1 MMRRLPFPPAASL
14 SATDVA
20 VTLSEKIII
29 LKYRFMRKITY
40 FLSLC
45 LLLLMGSTTA
55 LADDYTVKKLKSIEG
70 SELTSVDQIQDGKTY
85 VLMFTYRGVYLQ
97 YNVLNGNWNGAN
109 TLSPDNK
116 NSSLAVVTF
125 HQKKVDGD
133 ENTYYTLEAADG
145 YYFKNYSQG
154 GQLGIEAS
162 ESPALFQV
170 VSGGTETQGGAG
182 NGKTFFF
189 IKPKD
194 GTDMTYM
201 TLNTSNVAIGF
212 GKYGYAQVALI
223 PVTTEGTVTNY
234 EVTFALKEGE
244 NTLSTSTSRAWEGE
258 TADVSAINNYSTALF
273 DLTPN
278 YVNTTVTSTNKNFTC
293 TLTPKADAPV
303 VLSSADS
310 RKWYSLQTRKTQY
323 NEGQLVADGNNV
335 KCHGAG
341 FNVTDIASYEQ
352 FENGLWSFEQS
363 GGGVKIYNK
372 GKKQYLKSTGNAET
386 NRVTFDASGTV
397 FYMGS
402 VSNGTF
408 NLNTGNADSYVGS
421 HNDAVVYLGGWKG
434 QYISVW
440 TDAKDHNSY
449 KDPGS
454 TFTPTSVDNA
464 DILAIG
470 KAAFGKT
477 TPERSYTENGVLK
490 KGCYDAAAKA
500 SVSEA
505 TTFAEMETRVK
516 AAAANV
522 SPEEGAYYLIRN
534 VNKGGYGTETENYKK
549 YLTTAEITCDT
560 NGDVQASV
568 NGDLGIKRLRGTSAF
583 VPRLWQFKKT
593 ADGKYNLLNAN
604 TNSYVNVASMLT
616 KDNQDQKDAY
626 TIYTTED
633 AFGDGYN
640 ATNDSTTMF
649 VMSSSKST
657 GYKLLNAANGYNYD
671 TFEGVGTWYGNADA
685 GNYWQFIK
693 VTEVPLTIAA
703 NDYTTLCL
711 PFNVKLPENS
721 AVKAYYASAAAGEV
735 LKLEEITNGI
745 IPANEGVILHNTS
758 EAEAANISLAITTDE
773 ATLTTNKLKGVTAKR
788 EGYTKLNNYVLAAKN
803 GATAFYKANFT
814 AITANKAYLPVANVQ
829 GVQGVMMAFSF
840 GDEVTGIDNVNAAA
854 PAAKKYY
861 DLQGRRVL
869 YPAKG
874 IFVTE
879 DGQKVLFK

>member
-1 MMRRLPFPPAASL
+1 
-14 SATDVA
+14 
-20 VTLSEKIII
+20 
-29 LKYRFMRKITY
+29 MRKITY

-55 LADDYTVKKLKSIEG
+55 LADDYTVKKLKSIDE
-70 SELTSVDQIQDGKTY
+70 SELKSVDQIQDGQKY

-97 YNVLNGNWNGAN
+97 YNVLNGNWSGVN
-109 TLSPDNK
+109 TLSPDDK

-133 ENTYYTLEAADG
+133 ENTYYTLEAANG
-145 YYFKNYSQG
+145 YYFKSYNQSDK
-154 GQLGIEAS
+154 LGIEAS
-162 ESPALFQV
+162 ESPTLFQV
-170 VSGGTETQGGAG
+170 VSGGTATQAGAG
-182 NGKTFFF
+182 NGKTYFF

-201 TLNTSNVAIGF
+201 TLNTTNVAIGF

-223 PVTTEGTVTNY
+223 PVTTEDTVTNY
-234 EVTFALKEGE
+234 EVTFALKEGD

-273 DLTPN
+273 DLTHS
-278 YVNTTVTSTNKNFTC
+278 YENTTVSSTNKNFTC
-293 TLTPKADAPV
+293 TLTPKSNTPIE
-303 VLSSADS
+303 LSSAS
-310 RKWYSLQTRKTQY
+310 NRKWYSLQTRKTQY

-341 FNVTDIASYEQ
+341 FNTTNIASYEQ

-363 GGGVKIYNK
+363 GGGVKIFNK
-372 GKKQYLKSTGNAET
+372 GKRQYLNSPGPNTGDKA
-386 NRVTFDASGTV
+386 TFDATGTV
-397 FYMGS
+397 YYMGS
-402 VSNGTF
+402 ESDGTF
-408 NLNTGNADSYVGS
+408 NLNTGTVNSYVGS
-421 HNDAVVYLGGWKG
+421 HNGSVFYLGGWKG
-434 QYISVW
+434 QYLSAW
-440 TDAKDHNSY
+440 TDASSHN
-449 KDPGS
+449 DPGS
-454 TFTPTSVDNA
+454 TFTPTSVDDA
-464 DILAIG
+464 VILAIG
-470 KAAFGKT
+470 GAAFGKT

-500 SVSEA
+500 SVSAA
-505 TTFAEMETRVK
+505 TTFAEMETRVN

-560 NGDVQASV
+560 NGDVQALV
-568 NGDLGIKRLRGTSAF
+568 NGDLGIKRLGGTSAF
-583 VPRLWQFKKT
+583 VPRLWKFEKT
-593 ADGKYNLLNAN
+593 EDGKYNLLNVN

-616 KDNQDQKDAY
+616 KDNQGQKDAY
-626 TIYTTED
+626 KIYTTENT
-633 AFGDGYN
+633 FGDGYD
-640 ATNDSTTMF
+640 ATNDKTTMF
-649 VMSSSKST
+649 VISSSHST
-657 GYKLLNAANGYNYD
+657 GYKFLNAANGYRQD
-671 TFEGVGTWYGNADA
+671 TYEGVATWYDNTDA

-711 PFNVKLPENS
+711 PFNVKLPEYS

-758 EAEAANISLAITTDE
+758 EAEAAKISLAITTAE
-773 ATLTTNKLKGVTAKR
+773 ATLTNNKLKGVTAKR

-829 GVQGVMMAFSF
+829 NAQGVMMAFSF

>member
-1 MMRRLPFPPAASL
+1 
-14 SATDVA
+14 
-20 VTLSEKIII
+20 
-29 LKYRFMRKITY
+29 
-40 FLSLC
+40 
-45 LLLLMGSTTA
+45 MGSTTA
-55 LADDYTVKKLKSIEG
+55 LADDYTVKKLKAIDE
-70 SELTSVDQIQDGKTY
+70 SELKSVDQIQDGKTY
-85 VLMFTYRGVYLQ
+85 VLMFTHRGVYLQ

-125 HQKKVDGD
+125 RQKKVDGD
-133 ENTYYTLEAADG
+133 ENTYYTLEAANG
-145 YYFKNYSQG
+145 YYFKNYSQS

-162 ESPALFQV
+162 ESPVLFQV

-182 NGKTFFF
+182 NGKTFFY

-194 GTDMTYM
+194 GNEMTYM
-201 TLNTSNVAIGF
+201 TLNTSDVAIGF
-212 GKYGYAQVALI
+212 GNYGFAHVALI

-234 EVTFALKEGE
+234 EVTFSLKEGD

-273 DLTPN
+273 DLTHSE
-278 YVNTTVTSTNKNFTC
+278 NTTVSSTNKNFTC
-293 TLTPKADAPV
+293 TLTPKSNTPIE
-303 VLSSADS
+303 LSSAS
-310 RKWYSLQTRKTQY
+310 NRKWYSLQTRKSVY
-323 NEGQLVADGNNV
+323 DAGQLVADGDKV

-341 FNVTDIASYEQ
+341 FNTTDIASYEQ

-372 GKKQYLKSTGNAET
+372 GKQQYLKTTGNET
-386 NRVTFDASGTV
+386 KNQVTFDATGTV

-402 VSNGTF
+402 VSTGNF
-408 NLNTGNADSYVGS
+408 NLNTGNANSYVGS
-421 HNDAVVYLGGWKG
+421 HNGGSQDTGWKG
-434 QYISVW
+434 KYLSVW
-440 TDAKDHNSY
+440 THADSY

-454 TFTPTSVDNA
+454 TFTPTSVE
-464 DILAIG
+464 DILTIG
-470 KAAFGKT
+470 SAAFGKT
-477 TPERSYTENGVLK
+477 TPERSYTKNGVLK
-490 KGCYDAAAKA
+490 KGCYDDDAKT
-500 SVSEA
+500 SVSAA
-505 TTFAEMETRVK
+505 TTFAEMETRVN

-522 SPEEGAYYLIRN
+522 SPEEGVYYLIRN
-534 VNKGGYGTETENYKK
+534 VNKGDYGTETENYKK

-568 NGDLGIKRLRGTSAF
+568 NGNLGIKRLGGTSAF
-583 VPRLWQFKKT
+583 VPRLWKFEKT

-626 TIYTTED
+626 EIYTTDD
-633 AFGDGYN
+633 AFGSGYN
-640 ATNDSTTMF
+640 ATNDNTTMF

-657 GYKLLNAANGYNYD
+657 GYKLLNAEKGYNYD
-671 TFEGVGTWYGNADA
+671 TFEGVGTWYGNNDA
-685 GNYWQFIK
+685 GNYWQLIK
-693 VTEVPLTIAA
+693 VTKVPLNIAA

-721 AVKAYYASAAAGEV
+721 TVKAYYASQAAGSV
-735 LKLEEITNGI
+735 LKLEEITGI
-745 IPANEGVILHNTS
+745 IPANQGVILQNTNES
-758 EAEAANISLAITTDE
+758 EAANISLEITTE
-773 ATLTTNKLKGVTAKR
+773 EGTSIENKLEGVTAKR
-788 EGYTKLNNYVLAAKN
+788 AGYSAGTNYVLAEKN
-803 GATAFYKANFT
+803 GKVGFYKATFT
-814 AITANKAYLPVANVQ
+814 TIVANKAYLPQSNVQ
-829 GVQGVMMAFSF
+829 NAQGVMMAFSF
-840 GDEVTGIDNVNAAA
+840 GDEVTGIDNVNAATA
-854 PAAKKYY
+854 AAKKYY

>member
-1 MMRRLPFPPAASL
+1 
-14 SATDVA
+14 
-20 VTLSEKIII
+20 
-29 LKYRFMRKITY
+29 MRKITY

-45 LLLLMGSTTA
+45 LLLIMGSTTA

-85 VLMFTYRGVYLQ
+85 VLMFTHRGVYLQ
-97 YNVLNGNWNGAN
+97 YNVLNGIWNGIN
-109 TLSPDNK
+109 TLSPDDN

-125 HQKKVDGD
+125 HQQTVEGD
-133 ENTYYTLEAADG
+133 ENTYYTLEAANG
-145 YYFKNYSQG
+145 YYFKNYSQS

-162 ESPALFQV
+162 ESPVLFQV

-182 NGKTFFF
+182 NGKTFFY

-194 GTDMTYM
+194 GTEMTYM
-201 TLNTSNVAIGF
+201 TLNTTNVAIG
-212 GKYGYAQVALI
+212 YGNYGFAHVALI

-273 DLTPN
+273 DLTHS
-278 YVNTTVTSTNKNFTC
+278 YDNTTVSSTNKNFSC
-293 TLTPKADAPV
+293 TLTPKSNTPIE
-303 VLSSADS
+303 LSSANN

-341 FNVTDIASYEQ
+341 FNATDIASYEQ

-363 GGGVKIYNK
+363 GGGVKIFNK
-372 GKKQYLKSTGNAET
+372 GKRQYLNSPGPNTGDKA
-386 NRVTFDASGTV
+386 TFDATGTV
-397 FYMGS
+397 YYMGS
-402 VSNGTF
+402 ESDGTF
-408 NLNTGNADSYVGS
+408 NLNLGSANSYVGS
-421 HNDAVVYLGGWKG
+421 HSDGSAATGWKG
-434 QYISVW
+434 KYLSAW
-440 TDAKDHNSY
+440 KDASSHNA
-449 KDPGS
+449 PGS
-454 TFTPTSVDNA
+454 TFTPTSVE
-464 DILAIG
+464 DILTIG
-470 KAAFGKT
+470 SAAFGKT
-477 TPERSYTENGVLK
+477 TPERSYTEDGVLN

-500 SVSEA
+500 SVNAA
-505 TTFAEMETRVK
+505 TTFAEMETRVN

-549 YLTTAEITCDT
+549 YLTTAEITCDA

-568 NGDLGIKRLRGTSAF
+568 DGQSIGLGIKRLGGTSAF

-626 TIYTTED
+626 EIYTTDD
-633 AFGDGYN
+633 AFGSGYN
-640 ATNDSTTMF
+640 ATNDNTTMF

-657 GYKLLNAANGYNYD
+657 GYKLLNADKGYNYD
-671 TFEGVGTWYGNADA
+671 TYEGVATWYDNKDA

-721 AVKAYYASAAAGEV
+721 AVKAYYASHASGSV
-735 LKLEEITNGI
+735 LKLEEITNGV
-745 IPANEGVILHNTS
+745 IPANQGVILQNTNMS
-758 EAEAANISLAITTDE
+758 EVANINLTITPEETT
-773 ATLTTNKLKGVTAKR
+773 TLIGNQLVGVTAKR
-788 EGYTKLNNYVLAAKN
+788 EGYTAKQNYVLAN
-803 GATAFYKANFT
+803 GNKGIGFYKANFT
-814 AITANKAYLPVANVQ
+814 AVTANKAYLPVANVQ
-829 GVQGVMMAFSF
+829 NAQGVMMAFSF

>member
-1 MMRRLPFPPAASL
+1 
-14 SATDVA
+14 
-20 VTLSEKIII
+20 
-29 LKYRFMRKITY
+29 MRKITY

-449 KDPGS
+449 QDPGS

-773 ATLTTNKLKGVTAKR
+773 ATLTTNKLKGVTAKH

>member
-1 MMRRLPFPPAASL
+1 
-14 SATDVA
+14 
-20 VTLSEKIII
+20 
-29 LKYRFMRKITY
+29 MRKITY

-55 LADDYTVKKLKSIEG
+55 LADDYTVKKLKSIGE
-70 SELTSVDQIQDGKTY
+70 SELTSVDQIQDGQKC
-85 VLMFTYRGVYLQ
+85 VLMFTYRGVYLR
-97 YNVLNGNWNGAN
+97 YNVLNGNWSGVN
-109 TLSPDNK
+109 TLSPDDN

-133 ENTYYTLEAADG
+133 ENTYYTLEAANG
-145 YYFKNYSQG
+145 YYFKSYNQSDK
-154 GQLGIEAS
+154 LGIEAS
-162 ESPALFQV
+162 ESPTLFQV
-170 VSGGTETQGGAG
+170 VSGGTATQAGAG
-182 NGKTFFF
+182 NGKTYFF

-201 TLNTSNVAIGF
+201 TLNTTNVAIGF

-273 DLTPN
+273 DLTQN
-278 YVNTTVTSTNKNFTC
+278 YDNSTVSSTNKNFTC
-293 TLTPKADAPV
+293 TLTPKSNTPIE
-303 VLSSADS
+303 LSSAS
-310 RKWYSLQTRKTQY
+310 NRKWYSLQTRKTQY

-341 FNVTDIASYEQ
+341 FNTTNIASYEQ

-372 GKKQYLKSTGNAET
+372 GKQQYLKTTGNET
-386 NRVTFDASGTV
+386 NNQVTFDATGTV

-402 VSNGTF
+402 VSTGNF
-408 NLNTGNADSYVGS
+408 NLNTGNANSYVGS
-421 HNDAVVYLGGWKG
+421 HNGGSQDTGWKG
-434 QYISVW
+434 KYLSVW
-440 TDAKDHNSY
+440 THADSY

-454 TFTPTSVDNA
+454 TFTPTSVE
-464 DILAIG
+464 DILTIG
-470 KAAFGKT
+470 SAAFGKT

-490 KGCYDAAAKA
+490 KGCYDDDAKT
-500 SVSEA
+500 SVSAA
-505 TTFAEMETRVK
+505 TTFAEMETRVN

-568 NGDLGIKRLRGTSAF
+568 NGNLGIKRLGGTSAF
-583 VPRLWQFKKT
+583 VPRLWKFEKT
-593 ADGKYNLLNAN
+593 ADGKYNLLNVN
-604 TNSYVNVASMLT
+604 TNSYVNVAAMLT

-626 TIYTTED
+626 TIYTTEN

-649 VMSSSKST
+649 VMSSSNST
-657 GYKLLNAANGYNYD
+657 GYKFLNAENGYNQD
-671 TFEGVGTWYGNADA
+671 KFEGVATWYDNTDA

-721 AVKAYYASAAAGEV
+721 TVKAYYASAAAGEV
-735 LKLEEITNGI
+735 LKLTEITGI

-758 EAEAANISLAITTDE
+758 EAEAANINLTITTEE
-773 ATLTTNKLKGVTAKR
+773 ATLTENKLKGVTAKR

-814 AITANKAYLPVANVQ
+814 AIAANKAYLPVANVQ
-829 GVQGVMMAFSF
+829 NAQGVMMAFSF
-840 GDEVTGIDNVNAAA
+840 GNEVTGIDNVNAAA

>member
-1 MMRRLPFPPAASL
+1 
-14 SATDVA
+14 
-20 VTLSEKIII
+20 
-29 LKYRFMRKITY
+29 MRKITY

-55 LADDYTVKKLKSIEG
+55 LADDYTVKKLKSINE
-70 SELTSVDQIQDGKTY
+70 SELKSVDQIQDGQKY

-97 YNVLNGNWNGAN
+97 YNVLNGNWSGVN
-109 TLSPDNK
+109 TLSPDDK

-133 ENTYYTLEAADG
+133 ENTYYTLEAANG
-145 YYFKNYSQG
+145 YYFKSYNQSDK
-154 GQLGIEAS
+154 LGIEAS
-162 ESPALFQV
+162 ESPTLFQV
-170 VSGGTETQGGAG
+170 VSGGTATQAGAG
-182 NGKTFFF
+182 NGKTYFF

-201 TLNTSNVAIGF
+201 TLNTTNVAIGF

-234 EVTFALKEGE
+234 EVTFALKEGD

-273 DLTPN
+273 DLTHS
-278 YVNTTVTSTNKNFTC
+278 YENTTVSSTNKNFTC
-293 TLTPKADAPV
+293 TLTPKSNTPIE
-303 VLSSADS
+303 LSSAS
-310 RKWYSLQTRKTQY
+310 NRKWYSLQTRKTQY

-341 FNVTDIASYEQ
+341 FNTTNIASYEQ

-363 GGGVKIYNK
+363 GGGVKIFNK
-372 GKKQYLKSTGNAET
+372 GKRQYLNSPGPNTGDKA
-386 NRVTFDASGTV
+386 TFDATGTV
-397 FYMGS
+397 YYMGS
-402 VSNGTF
+402 ESDGTF
-408 NLNTGNADSYVGS
+408 NLNTGTVNSYVGS
-421 HNDAVVYLGGWKG
+421 HNGSVFYLGGWKG
-434 QYISVW
+434 QYLSAW
-440 TDAKDHNSY
+440 TDASSHN
-449 KDPGS
+449 DPGS
-454 TFTPTSVDNA
+454 TFTPTSVDDA
-464 DILAIG
+464 VILAIG
-470 KAAFGKT
+470 GAAFGKT
-477 TPERSYTENGVLK
+477 TPERSYTENGVLN
-490 KGCYDAAAKA
+490 KGCYDEAAKV
-500 SVSEA
+500 SVSAA
-505 TTFAEMETRVK
+505 TTFAEMETRVN

-534 VNKGGYGTETENYKK
+534 VNSGAYGSDTEGKKK

-568 NGDLGIKRLRGTSAF
+568 NGDLGIKRLGGTSAF
-583 VPRLWQFKKT
+583 VPRLWKFEKT
-593 ADGKYNLLNAN
+593 EDGKYNLLNVN

-616 KDNQDQKDAY
+616 KDSQGQKDAY
-626 TIYTTED
+626 EIYTTED
-633 AFGDGYN
+633 VFGGGYN
-640 ATNDSTTMF
+640 ATNDNTTMF
-649 VMSSSKST
+649 VMSSSRST

-671 TFEGVGTWYGNADA
+671 TFEGVGTWYGNTDA

-693 VTEVPLTIAA
+693 VTEVPLTIDA

-711 PFNVKLPENS
+711 PFNVKLPEGS
-721 AVKAYYASAAAGEV
+721 AVKAYYASAAAGAV
-735 LKLEEITNGI
+735 LKLTEITGI
-745 IPANEGVILHNTS
+745 IPANQGVILQNTGD
-758 EAEAANISLAITTDE
+758 AEAAINLTITTDE
-773 ATLTTNKLKGVTAKR
+773 ATTLTDNRLVGVTAKR
-788 EGYTKLNNYVLAAKN
+788 EGYTALNNYVLAEKN
-803 GATAFYKANFT
+803 GTTAFYKANFT
-814 AITANKAYLPVANVQ
+814 VIAANKAYLPVANVQ
-829 GVQGVMMAFSF
+829 NAQGVMMAFSF
-840 GDEVTGIDNVNAAA
+840 GDEVTGIDNVNAAT

>member
-1 MMRRLPFPPAASL
+1 
-14 SATDVA
+14 
-20 VTLSEKIII
+20 
-29 LKYRFMRKITY
+29 MRKITY

-55 LADDYTVKKLKSIEG
+55 LADDYTVKKLKSIGE
-70 SELTSVDQIQDGKTY
+70 SELTSVDQIQDGQKC
-85 VLMFTYRGVYLQ
+85 VLMFTYRGVYLR
-97 YNVLNGNWNGAN
+97 YNVLNGNWSGVN
-109 TLSPDNK
+109 TLSPDDN

-133 ENTYYTLEAADG
+133 ENTYYTLEAANG
-145 YYFKNYSQG
+145 YYFKSYNQSDK
-154 GQLGIEAS
+154 LGIEAS
-162 ESPALFQV
+162 ESPTLFQV
-170 VSGGTETQGGAG
+170 VSGGTATQAGAG
-182 NGKTFFF
+182 NGKTYFF

-201 TLNTSNVAIGF
+201 TLNTTNVAIGF

-273 DLTPN
+273 DLTQN
-278 YVNTTVTSTNKNFTC
+278 YDNSTVSSTNKNFTC
-293 TLTPKADAPV
+293 TLTPKSNTPIE
-303 VLSSADS
+303 LSSAS
-310 RKWYSLQTRKTQY
+310 NRKWYSLQTRKTQY

-341 FNVTDIASYEQ
+341 FNTTNIASYEQ

-372 GKKQYLKSTGNAET
+372 GKQQYLKTTGNET
-386 NRVTFDASGTV
+386 NNQVTFDATGTV

-402 VSNGTF
+402 VSTGNF
-408 NLNTGNADSYVGS
+408 NLNTGNANSYVGS
-421 HNDAVVYLGGWKG
+421 HNGGSQDTGWKG
-434 QYISVW
+434 KYLSVW
-440 TDAKDHNSY
+440 THADSY

-454 TFTPTSVDNA
+454 TFTPTSVE
-464 DILAIG
+464 DILTIG
-470 KAAFGKT
+470 SAAFGKT
-477 TPERSYTENGVLK
+477 TPERFYTENGVLK

-500 SVSEA
+500 SVSAA
-505 TTFAEMETRVK
+505 TTFAEMETRVN
-516 AAAANV
+516 AAAVNV

-568 NGDLGIKRLRGTSAF
+568 NGDLGIKRLGGTSAF
-583 VPRLWQFKKT
+583 VPRLWKFEKT

-616 KDNQDQKDAY
+616 KDNQEQKDAY
-626 TIYTTED
+626 EIYTTES
-633 AFGDGYN
+633 AFGAGYN
-640 ATNDSTTMF
+640 ATNDKTTMF

-657 GYKLLNAANGYNYD
+657 GYKFLNAENGYNQD
-671 TFEGVGTWYGNADA
+671 KFEGVATWYDNTDA

-711 PFNVKLPENS
+711 PFNVNLPEGS
-721 AVKAYYASAAAGEV
+721 AVKAYYASTAAGDV
-735 LKLEEITNGI
+735 LNLTEITSGI
-745 IPANEGVILHNTS
+745 IPANQGVILQNTS
-758 EAEAANISLAITTDE
+758 ETEAAINLTITTDE
-773 ATLTTNKLKGVTAKR
+773 ATTLDGNRLEGVTAKR
-788 EGYTKLNNYVLAAKN
+788 EGYAVKSNYVLADGKK
-803 GATAFYKANFT
+803 GIGFYKANFT
-814 AITANKAYLPVANVQ
+814 AIPANKAYLPSENITNA
-829 GVQGVMMAFSF
+829 QGVMMAFSF

>member
-1 MMRRLPFPPAASL
+1 
-14 SATDVA
+14 
-20 VTLSEKIII
+20 
-29 LKYRFMRKITY
+29 MRKITY

-55 LADDYTVKKLKSIEG
+55 LADDYTVKKLKSIDV
-70 SELTSVDQIQDGKTY
+70 SELTSVDQIQDGQTY

-97 YNVLNGNWNGAN
+97 YNALNGNWNGIN
-109 TLSPDNK
+109 TLSPDDN
-116 NSSLAVVTF
+116 NSSLAVITF
-125 HQKKVDGD
+125 HKKTVEGD
-133 ENTYYTLEAADG
+133 DNTYYTLEAANG
-145 YYFKNYSQG
+145 YYFKNYSQS

-170 VSGGTETQGGAG
+170 VSGGTENAPAAAE
-182 NGKTFFF
+182 NGKGKSIFF

-212 GKYGYAQVALI
+212 GKYGYADVALI

-273 DLTPN
+273 DLTHS
-278 YVNTTVTSTNKNFTC
+278 YGNTTVSSTNKNFTC

-323 NEGQLVADGNNV
+323 DAGQLVADGNNV

-341 FNVTDIASYEQ
+341 FNATDIASYEQ

-363 GGGVKIYNK
+363 GGGVKIFNK
-372 GKKQYLKSTGNAET
+372 GKRQYLNSPGPNTGDKA
-386 NRVTFDASGTV
+386 TFDATGTV
-397 FYMGS
+397 YYMGS
-402 VSNGTF
+402 ESDGTF
-408 NLNTGNADSYVGS
+408 NLNLGSANSYVGS
-421 HNDAVVYLGGWKG
+421 HNGGSKETGWKG
-434 QYISVW
+434 KYLSAW
-440 TDAKDHNSY
+440 THASSHN
-449 KDPGS
+449 DPGS
-454 TFTPTSVDNA
+454 TFTPTSVE
-464 DILAIG
+464 DILTIG
-470 KAAFGKT
+470 SAAFGKT
-477 TPERSYTENGVLK
+477 TPERSYTEDGVLK
-490 KGCYDAAAKA
+490 KGCYDADAKA
-500 SVSEA
+500 LVSAA
-505 TTFAEMETRVK
+505 TSFADMETKVN

-549 YLTTAEITCDT
+549 YLTTTEITCDT
-560 NGDVQASV
+560 NGDVQVSV
-568 NGDLGIKRLRGTSAF
+568 NGNLGIKRLGGTSAF
-583 VPRLWQFKKT
+583 VPRLWKFEKT
-593 ADGKYNLLNAN
+593 EDGKYNLLNVN
-604 TNSYVNVASMLT
+604 TKSYVNVATMLT

-626 TIYTTED
+626 EIYTTDD
-633 AFGDGYN
+633 AFGSGYN

-657 GYKLLNAANGYNYD
+657 GYKFLNAENGYNQD
-671 TFEGVGTWYGNADA
+671 KFEGVATWYDNKDA

-711 PFNVKLPENS
+711 PFNVKLPKGS
-721 AVKAYYASAAAGEV
+721 AVKAYYASAAAGSV
-735 LKLEEITNGI
+735 LKLEEITDGV
-745 IPANEGVILHNTS
+745 IPANQGVILQNTNES
-758 EAEAANISLAITTDE
+758 EAANINLAITTDE
-773 ATLTTNKLKGVTAKR
+773 VTTLTGNKLEGVTAKR
-788 EGYTKLNNYVLAAKN
+788 AGYTAGTNYVLAEKN
-803 GATAFYKANFT
+803 GKVGFYVANFT
-814 AITANKAYLPVANVQ
+814 TIVANKAYLPQSKVQ
-829 GVQGVMMAFSF
+829 NAQGVMMAFSF
-840 GDEVTGIDNVNAAA
+840 GDEVTGIDNVNAATA
-854 PAAKKYY
+854 TAKKYY

>member
-1 MMRRLPFPPAASL
+1 
-14 SATDVA
+14 
-20 VTLSEKIII
+20 
-29 LKYRFMRKITY
+29 MRKITY

-55 LADDYTVKKLKSIEG
+55 LADDYTVKKLKSIDE
-70 SELTSVDQIQDGKTY
+70 SELKSVDQIQDGQKY

-97 YNVLNGNWNGAN
+97 YNVLNGNWSGVN
-109 TLSPDNK
+109 TLSPDDK

-133 ENTYYTLEAADG
+133 ENTYYTLEAANG
-145 YYFKNYSQG
+145 YYFKSYNQSDK
-154 GQLGIEAS
+154 LGIEAS
-162 ESPALFQV
+162 ESPTLFQV
-170 VSGGTETQGGAG
+170 VSGGTATQAGAG
-182 NGKTFFF
+182 NGKTYFF

-201 TLNTSNVAIGF
+201 TLNTTNVAIGF

-234 EVTFALKEGE
+234 EVTFSLKEGE
-244 NTLSTSTSRAWEGE
+244 NTLSTSTRRAWEGE

-273 DLTPN
+273 DLTHS
-278 YVNTTVTSTNKNFTC
+278 YENTTVSSTNKNFTC
-293 TLTPKADAPV
+293 TLTPKSNTPIE
-303 VLSSADS
+303 LSSAS
-310 RKWYSLQTRKTQY
+310 NRKWYSLQTRKTQY

-341 FNVTDIASYEQ
+341 FNTTNIASYEQ

-363 GGGVKIYNK
+363 GGGVKIFNK
-372 GKKQYLKSTGNAET
+372 GKRQYLNSPGPNTGDKA
-386 NRVTFDASGTV
+386 TFDATGTV
-397 FYMGS
+397 YYMGS
-402 VSNGTF
+402 ESDGTF
-408 NLNTGNADSYVGS
+408 NLNTGTVNSYVGS
-421 HNDAVVYLGGWKG
+421 HNGSVFYLGGWKG
-434 QYISVW
+434 QYLSAW
-440 TDAKDHNSY
+440 TDASSHN
-449 KDPGS
+449 DPGS
-454 TFTPTSVDNA
+454 TFTPTSVD
-464 DILAIG
+464 DTEILAIG
-470 KAAFGKT
+470 IAAFGKT

-490 KGCYDAAAKA
+490 KGCYDADAKA
-500 SVSEA
+500 LVSAA
-505 TTFAEMETRVK
+505 TTFAEMEKRVN

-568 NGDLGIKRLRGTSAF
+568 NGDLGIKRLGGTSAF
-583 VPRLWQFKKT
+583 VPRLWKFEKT
-593 ADGKYNLLNAN
+593 EDSKYNLLNVN

-616 KDNQDQKDAY
+616 KDNQGQKDAY
-626 TIYTTED
+626 EIYTTENT
-633 AFGDGYN
+633 FGDGYD
-640 ATNDSTTMF
+640 ATNDKTTMF
-649 VMSSSKST
+649 VISSSHST
-657 GYKLLNAANGYNYD
+657 GYKFLNAANGYRQD
-671 TFEGVGTWYGNADA
+671 TYEGVGTWYDNTDA

-721 AVKAYYASAAAGEV
+721 AVKAYYASAAAGNV
-735 LKLEEITNGI
+735 LNLTEITGGI
-745 IPANEGVILHNTS
+745 IPANEGVILQNTDD
-758 EAEAANISLAITTDE
+758 AEATINLTITTDG
-773 ATLTTNKLKGVTAKR
+773 ATSLGGNKLKGVTAKR
-788 EGYTKLNNYVLAAKN
+788 EGYTALSNYVLADKN
-803 GATAFYKANFT
+803 GIGFYKANFT
-814 AITANKAYLPVANVQ
+814 AIPANKAYLPSENITNP
-829 GVQGVMMAFSF
+829 QGVMMAFSF

>member
-1 MMRRLPFPPAASL
+1 
-14 SATDVA
+14 
-20 VTLSEKIII
+20 
-29 LKYRFMRKITY
+29 MRKITY

-55 LADDYTVKKLKSIEG
+55 LADDYTVKKLKSIDG
-70 SELTSVDQIQDGKTY
+70 SELTSVDQIKDGQTY
-85 VLMFTYRGVYLQ
+85 VLLFTYRGVYLQ

-133 ENTYYTLEAADG
+133 ENTYYTLEAANG
-145 YYFKNYSQG
+145 YYFKNYTQS

-162 ESPALFQV
+162 ESPVLFQV

-182 NGKTFFF
+182 NGKTFFY

-194 GTDMTYM
+194 GTEMTYM
-201 TLNTSNVAIGF
+201 TLNTSDVAIGF
-212 GKYGYAQVALI
+212 GNYGFAHVALI

-273 DLTPN
+273 DLTHS
-278 YVNTTVTSTNKNFTC
+278 YENTTVSSTNKNFSC
-293 TLTPKADAPV
+293 TLTPKSNTPIE
-303 VLSSADS
+303 LSSANNK
-310 RKWYSLQTRKTQY
+310 KWYSLQTRKSVY
-323 NEGQLVADGNNV
+323 DAGQLVADGDAV

-341 FNVTDIASYEQ
+341 FNATEIASYEQ

-363 GGGVKIYNK
+363 GGGVKIFNK
-372 GKKQYLKSTGNAET
+372 GKQQYLKSTGNAEK

-402 VSNGTF
+402 VSDGTF

-421 HNDAVVYLGGWKG
+421 HNGGTQATGWKG
-434 QYISVW
+434 LYISVW

-454 TFTPTSVDNA
+454 TFTPTSVDNGT
-464 DILAIG
+464 ILAIG
-470 KAAFGKT
+470 KTAFSKI
-477 TPERSYTENGVLK
+477 PERSYTGNGVLK
-490 KGCYDAAAKA
+490 KGCYDADAKA
-500 SVSEA
+500 SVSAA
-505 TTFAEMETRVK
+505 TSFADMETSVN

-534 VNKGGYGTETENYKK
+534 VSKGDYGTETENYKK
-549 YLTTAEITCDT
+549 YLTTAEITCDA

-568 NGDLGIKRLRGTSAF
+568 NGQSIDLGVKRLGGTSAF
-583 VPRLWQFKKT
+583 VPRLWKFEKT

-604 TNSYVNVASMLT
+604 TNSYVNVVKNGEDYIAQMLT
-616 KDNQDQKDAY
+616 KDNQGQMDAY
-626 TIYTTED
+626 EICTTENE
-633 AFGDGYN
+633 FGNGYN
-640 ATNDSTTMF
+640 ATNDKTTMF
-649 VMSSSKST
+649 VMSSSNVSGDK
-657 GYKLLNAANGYNYD
+657 KLLNAAKGYQQD
-671 TFEGVGTWYGNADA
+671 TFEGVGTWNDNTDA

-693 VTEVPLTIAA
+693 VTEVPLAIAA

-711 PFNVKLPENS
+711 PFNVKLPEGS
-721 AVKAYYASAAAGEV
+721 TVKAYYASQAAGSV
-735 LKLEEITNGI
+735 LKLEEITNGV
-745 IPANEGVILHNTS
+745 IPANQGVILQNTDAV
-758 EAEAANISLAITTDE
+758 EANINLAITTDE
-773 ATLTTNKLKGVTAKR
+773 VTTLTDNKLEGVTAKR
-788 EGYTKLNNYVLAAKN
+788 AGYSAGTNYVLAEKN
-803 GATAFYKANFT
+803 GKVGFYKANFT
-814 AITANKAYLPVANVQ
+814 TIVANKAYLPQTKVQ
-829 GVQGVMMAFSF
+829 NAQGVMMAFSF
-840 GDEVTGIDNVNAAA
+840 GDEVTGIDNVNAATA
-854 PAAKKYY
+854 AAKKYY

-879 DGQKVLFK
+879 DGQKVLLK

>member
-1 MMRRLPFPPAASL
+1 
-14 SATDVA
+14 
-20 VTLSEKIII
+20 
-29 LKYRFMRKITY
+29 MRKITY

-55 LADDYTVKKLKSIEG
+55 LADDYTVKKLKSIDG
-70 SELTSVDQIQDGKTY
+70 SELTSVDQIKDGQTY
-85 VLMFTYRGVYLQ
+85 VLLFTYRGVYLQ

-133 ENTYYTLEAADG
+133 ENTYYTLEAANG
-145 YYFKNYSQG
+145 YYFKNYTQS

-162 ESPALFQV
+162 ESPVLFQV

-182 NGKTFFF
+182 NGKTFFY

-194 GTDMTYM
+194 GTEMTYM
-201 TLNTSNVAIGF
+201 TLNTSDVAIGF
-212 GKYGYAQVALI
+212 GNYGFAHVALI

-273 DLTPN
+273 DLTHS
-278 YVNTTVTSTNKNFTC
+278 YGNTTVSSTNKNFTC
-293 TLTPKADAPV
+293 TLTPKENAPIE
-303 VLSSADS
+303 LSSAS
-310 RKWYSLQTRKTQY
+310 NRKWYSLQTRKTQY
-323 NEGQLVADGNNV
+323 DAGQLVADGDAV

-341 FNVTDIASYEQ
+341 FNTTGIASYEQ

-363 GGGVKIYNK
+363 GGGVKIFNK
-372 GKKQYLKSTGNAET
+372 GKQQYLKSTGNKET

-408 NLNTGNADSYVGS
+408 NLNTGNANSYVGS
-421 HNDAVVYLGGWKG
+421 HNSSVFYLGGWKG
-434 QYISVW
+434 QYLSVW
-440 TDAKDHNSY
+440 TDAPSY

-464 DILAIG
+464 EILAIG
-470 KAAFGKT
+470 SAAFGKT
-477 TPERSYTENGVLK
+477 TPERSYTENGALK
-490 KGCYDAAAKA
+490 KGCYDEAAKA
-500 SVSEA
+500 SVNAA
-505 TTFAEMETRVK
+505 TTFAEMETRVN

-604 TNSYVNVASMLT
+604 TNSYVSVASMLT

-626 TIYTTED
+626 TIYATED

-657 GYKLLNAANGYNYD
+657 GYKLLNAANGYNFD
-671 TFEGVGTWYGNADA
+671 TFEGVGTWYGNTDA

-711 PFNVKLPENS
+711 PFNVKLPEGT
-721 AVKAYYASAAAGEV
+721 AVKAYYASAAAGDV
-735 LKLEEITNGI
+735 LKLTEITGI
-745 IPANEGVILHNTS
+745 IPANEGVILQNTNKS
-758 EAEAANISLAITTDE
+758 EVANINLTITTEE
-773 ATLTTNKLKGVTAKR
+773 ATLTNNKLEGVTAKR
-788 EGYTKLNNYVLAAKN
+788 EGYTALSNYVLADKN
-803 GATAFYKANFT
+803 GATGFYKAKFT
-814 AITANKAYLPVANVQ
+814 AIVANKAYLPVANVQ
-829 GVQGVMMAFSF
+829 NAQGVMMAFSF

>member
-1 MMRRLPFPPAASL
+1 
-14 SATDVA
+14 
-20 VTLSEKIII
+20 
-29 LKYRFMRKITY
+29 MRKITY

-45 LLLLMGSTTA
+45 LLLIMGSTTA
-55 LADDYTVKKLKSIEG
+55 LADDYTVKKLKSIDG
-70 SELTSVDQIQDGKTY
+70 SELTSVDQIKDGQTY

-133 ENTYYTLEAADG
+133 ENTYYTLEAANG
-145 YYFKNYSQG
+145 YYFKSYNQSDK
-154 GQLGIEAS
+154 LGIEAS
-162 ESPALFQV
+162 ESPVLFQV

-182 NGKTFFF
+182 NGKTFFY

-194 GTDMTYM
+194 GTEMTYM
-201 TLNTSNVAIGF
+201 TLNTSDVAIGF
-212 GKYGYAQVALI
+212 GNYGFAHVALI

-273 DLTPN
+273 DLTHS
-278 YVNTTVTSTNKNFTC
+278 YEDTKVSSTNKNFTC

-310 RKWYSLQTRKTQY
+310 RKWYSLQTRKSVY
-323 NEGQLVADGNNV
+323 DAGQLVADGDYV

-341 FNVTDIASYEQ
+341 FNATDIASYEQ
-352 FENGLWSFEQS
+352 FENGLWSFEQC

-372 GKKQYLKSTGNAET
+372 GKQQYLNSPGNGTGNGTGDKA
-386 NRVTFDASGTV
+386 TFNATGTV
-397 FYMGS
+397 YYMGS
-402 VSNGTF
+402 ESDGTF
-408 NLNTGNADSYVGS
+408 NLNTGTVNKYVGS
-421 HNDAVVYLGGWKG
+421 HNDPVEIFNKKFTGRYLSAWKDV
-434 QYISVW
+434 SS
-440 TDAKDHNSY
+440 HN
-449 KDPGS
+449 DPGS
-454 TFTPTSVDNA
+454 TFTPTSVEDV
-464 DILAIG
+464 LAIG
-470 KAAFGKT
+470 RAAFGKA
-477 TPERSYTENGVLK
+477 PERSYTENGVLK
-490 KGCYDAAAKA
+490 KGCYDADAKA
-500 SVSEA
+500 LVREA
-505 TTFAEMETRVK
+505 TSFADMETIVN

-534 VNKGGYGTETENYKK
+534 VNSGAYGSDTEGKKK

-560 NGDVQASV
+560 YGDVQASV
-568 NGDLGIKRLRGTSAF
+568 NGDLGIKRLGGTSAF
-583 VPRLWQFKKT
+583 VPRLWKFEKT
-593 ADGKYNLLNAN
+593 EDGKYNLLNVN

-616 KDNQDQKDAY
+616 KDNQEQKDAY
-626 TIYTTED
+626 EIYTTED
-633 AFGDGYN
+633 EFGGGYN

-671 TFEGVGTWYGNADA
+671 TFEGVDTWYGNTDA

-693 VTEVPLTIAA
+693 VTAVPLTIAA

-711 PFNVKLPENS
+711 PFNVKLPEGS
-721 AVKAYYASAAAGEV
+721 TVKAYYASAATGEV

-758 EAEAANISLAITTDE
+758 EAEAANINLTITTDE
-773 ATLTTNKLKGVTAKR
+773 ATLTGNQLRGVTAKR
-788 EGYTKLNNYVLAAKN
+788 EGYTAKQNYVLAKGN
-803 GATAFYKANFT
+803 KGIGFYKANFT
-814 AITANKAYLPVANVQ
+814 AIPANKAYLPSENIMNA
-829 GVQGVMMAFSF
+829 QGVMMAFSF

>member
-1 MMRRLPFPPAASL
+1 
-14 SATDVA
+14 
-20 VTLSEKIII
+20 
-29 LKYRFMRKITY
+29 MRKITY

-45 LLLLMGSTTA
+45 LLLIMGSTTA

-70 SELTSVDQIQDGKTY
+70 SELKSVDQIQDGQTY
-85 VLMFTYRGVYLQ
+85 VLMFTHRGVYLQ
-97 YNVLNGNWNGAN
+97 YNVLNGNWNGVN
-109 TLSPDNK
+109 TLSPDDN

-125 HQKKVDGD
+125 HQKTVKGD
-133 ENTYYTLEAADG
+133 ENTYYTLEAANG
-145 YYFKNYSQG
+145 YYFKSYNQSDK
-154 GQLGIEAS
+154 LGIEAS
-162 ESPALFQV
+162 ESPTLFQV
-170 VSGGTETQGGAG
+170 VSGGTTTQGGAG
-182 NGKTFFF
+182 NGKTYFF

-212 GKYGYAQVALI
+212 GKYGYAWVALI

-273 DLTPN
+273 DLTHN
-278 YVNTTVTSTNKNFTC
+278 YDNTTVSSTNKNFSC
-293 TLTPKADAPV
+293 TLTPKSNTPIE
-303 VLSSADS
+303 LSSAS
-310 RKWYSLQTRKTQY
+310 NRKWYSLQTRKSVY
-323 NEGQLVADGNNV
+323 NEGQLVADGDYV

-341 FNVTDIASYEQ
+341 FNDTDIASYEQ

-372 GKKQYLKSTGNAET
+372 GKQQYLNSPGPNTGDKATFNAT
-386 NRVTFDASGTV
+386 GTV
-397 FYMGS
+397 YYMGS
-402 VSNGTF
+402 ESDGTF
-408 NLNTGNADSYVGS
+408 NLNLGSVNSYVGS
-421 HNDAVVYLGGWKG
+421 HNDAVEIFNKKYTGRYL
-434 QYISVW
+434 SAW
-440 TDAKDHNSY
+440 TDVSSHN
-449 KDPGS
+449 DPGS
-454 TFTPTSVDNA
+454 TFTPTSVE
-464 DILAIG
+464 DILTIG
-470 KAAFGKT
+470 SAAFGKT
-477 TPERSYTENGVLK
+477 TPERSYTEDGVLK

-500 SVSEA
+500 SVSAA
-505 TTFAEMETRVK
+505 TTFAEMETRVN

-549 YLTTAEITCDT
+549 YLTTAEITCDA

-604 TNSYVNVASMLT
+604 TNSYVNVANMLT

-649 VMSSSKST
+649 VMSSSNAK
-657 GYKLLNAANGYNYD
+657 GYKFLNAANGYNYD
-671 TFEGVGTWYGNADA
+671 TYEGVGTWYGNTDA

-693 VTEVPLTIAA
+693 VTKVPLPIAA

-711 PFNVKLPENS
+711 PFNVKLPEGT
-721 AVKAYYASAAAGEV
+721 AVKAYYASAAAGDV
-735 LKLEEITNGI
+735 LNLTEITGGI
-745 IPANEGVILHNTS
+745 IPANQGVILQNTS
-758 EAEAANISLAITTDE
+758 ETEAAINLTITTDE
-773 ATLTTNKLKGVTAKR
+773 ATTLDGNRLEGVTAKR
-788 EGYTKLNNYVLAAKN
+788 EGYAVKSNYVLADGKK
-803 GATAFYKANFT
+803 GIGFYKANFT

-829 GVQGVMMAFSF
+829 NAQGVMMAFSF

>member
-1 MMRRLPFPPAASL
+1 
-14 SATDVA
+14 
-20 VTLSEKIII
+20 
-29 LKYRFMRKITY
+29 MRKITY

-55 LADDYTVKKLKSIEG
+55 LADDYTVKKLKSIDE
-70 SELTSVDQIQDGKTY
+70 SELKSVDQIQDGQKY

-109 TLSPDNK
+109 ALSPDNK

-125 HQKKVDGD
+125 HQKKVDSD
-133 ENTYYTLEAADG
+133 ENTYYTLEAANG
-145 YYFKNYSQG
+145 YYFKNYTQS

-162 ESPALFQV
+162 ESPVLFQV

-182 NGKTFFF
+182 NGKTFFY

-194 GTDMTYM
+194 GTEMTYM
-201 TLNTSNVAIGF
+201 TLNTSDVAIGF
-212 GKYGYAQVALI
+212 GNYGFAHVALI

-258 TADVSAINNYSTALF
+258 TANVSAINNYSTALF
-273 DLTPN
+273 DLTHN
-278 YVNTTVTSTNKNFTC
+278 YENTTVSSTNKNFSC
-293 TLTPKADAPV
+293 TLTPKSNTPIE
-303 VLSSADS
+303 LSSAS
-310 RKWYSLQTRKTQY
+310 NRKWYSLQTRKSVY
-323 NEGQLVADGNNV
+323 DAGQLVADGDAV

-341 FNVTDIASYEQ
+341 FNTTDIASYEQ

-372 GKKQYLKSTGNAET
+372 GKKQYLNSPGPNTGDRA
-386 NRVTFDASGTV
+386 TFDATGTV
-397 FYMGS
+397 YYMGS
-402 VSNGTF
+402 ESDGTF
-408 NLNTGNADSYVGS
+408 NLNLGNLGSANSYVGS
-421 HNDAVVYLGGWKG
+421 HDKAVEISNKNFTG
-434 QYISVW
+434 QYLSAW
-440 TDAKDHNSY
+440 TNASSHN
-449 KDPGS
+449 DPGS
-454 TFTPTSVDNA
+454 TFTPTSVE
-464 DILAIG
+464 DILTIG
-470 KAAFGKT
+470 SAAFGKT
-477 TPERSYTENGVLK
+477 TPERSYTEDGVLK

-500 SVSEA
+500 SVSAA
-505 TTFAEMETRVK
+505 TTFAEMETRVN

-549 YLTTAEITCDT
+549 YLTTTEITCDT
-560 NGDVQASV
+560 NGDVQVSV
-568 NGDLGIKRLRGTSAF
+568 NGNLGIKRLGGTSAF
-583 VPRLWQFKKT
+583 VPRLWKFEKT
-593 ADGKYNLLNAN
+593 EDGKYNLLNVN
-604 TNSYVNVASMLT
+604 TKSYVNVATMLT

-626 TIYTTED
+626 EIYTTEY
-633 AFGDGYN
+633 AFGAGYN

-657 GYKLLNAANGYNYD
+657 GYKFLNAENGYNQD
-671 TFEGVGTWYGNADA
+671 IFEGVATWYDNKDA

-711 PFNVKLPENS
+711 PFNVKLPEGS
-721 AVKAYYASAAAGEV
+721 AVKAYYASAAAGDV
-735 LKLEEITNGI
+735 LKLTEITGI
-745 IPANEGVILHNTS
+745 IPANQGVILQNTDA
-758 EAEAANISLAITTDE
+758 AEAVIKLTITTEE
-773 ATLTTNKLKGVTAKR
+773 ATTLTDNKLEGVTAKR
-788 EGYTKLNNYVLAAKN
+788 EGYTALSNYVLADKN
-803 GATAFYKANFT
+803 GTTGFYKANFT
-814 AITANKAYLPVANVQ
+814 SIAANKAYLPVANVQ
-829 GVQGVMMAFSF
+829 NAQGVMMAFSF

>member
-1 MMRRLPFPPAASL
+1 
-14 SATDVA
+14 
-20 VTLSEKIII
+20 
-29 LKYRFMRKITY
+29 MRKITY

-55 LADDYTVKKLKSIEG
+55 LADDYTVKKLKSIDE
-70 SELTSVDQIQDGKTY
+70 SELKSVDQILDGQKY

-97 YNVLNGNWNGAN
+97 YNVLNGNWSGVN
-109 TLSPDNK
+109 TLSPDDK

-133 ENTYYTLEAADG
+133 ENTYYTLEAANG
-145 YYFKNYSQG
+145 YYFKSYNQSDK
-154 GQLGIEAS
+154 LGIEAS
-162 ESPALFQV
+162 ESPTLFQV
-170 VSGGTETQGGAG
+170 VSGGTATQAGAG
-182 NGKTFFF
+182 NGKAYFF

-201 TLNTSNVAIGF
+201 TLNTTNVAIGF

-234 EVTFALKEGE
+234 EVTFALKEGD

-273 DLTPN
+273 DLIHS
-278 YVNTTVTSTNKNFTC
+278 YENTTVSSTNKNFTC
-293 TLTPKADAPV
+293 TLTPKSNTPIE
-303 VLSSADS
+303 LSSAS
-310 RKWYSLQTRKTQY
+310 NRKWYSLQTRKTQY

-341 FNVTDIASYEQ
+341 FNTTNIASYEQ

-363 GGGVKIYNK
+363 GGGVKIFNK
-372 GKKQYLKSTGNAET
+372 GKRQYLNSPGPNTGDKA
-386 NRVTFDASGTV
+386 TFDATGTV
-397 FYMGS
+397 YYMGS
-402 VSNGTF
+402 ESDGTF
-408 NLNTGNADSYVGS
+408 NLNTGTVNSYVGS
-421 HNDAVVYLGGWKG
+421 HNGSVFYLGGWKG
-434 QYISVW
+434 QYLSAW
-440 TDAKDHNSY
+440 TDASSHN
-449 KDPGS
+449 DPGS

-464 DILAIG
+464 GILAIG
-470 KAAFGKT
+470 RAAFSKT
-477 TPERSYTENGVLK
+477 TPERSYTEDGVLK
-490 KGCYDAAAKA
+490 KGCYDADAKA
-500 SVSEA
+500 LVSAA
-505 TTFAEMETRVK
+505 TTFAEMETKVN

-568 NGDLGIKRLRGTSAF
+568 NGDLGIKRLGGTSAF

-604 TNSYVNVASMLT
+604 TNSYVSVASMLT

-640 ATNDSTTMF
+640 ATNDKTTMF
-649 VMSSSKST
+649 VMSSSKAS
-657 GYKLLNAANGYNYD
+657 GDKLLNAEKGYNYD
-671 TFEGVGTWYGNADA
+671 TYEGVGTWHGNDDA

-711 PFNVKLPENS
+711 PFNVKLPEEGS
-721 AVKAYYASAAAGEV
+721 TVKAYYASAAAGDV
-735 LKLEEITNGI
+735 LKLTEITNGI

-758 EAEAANISLAITTDE
+758 EAEAANINLTITTEE
-773 ATLTTNKLKGVTAKR
+773 ATLTENKLKGVTAKR
-788 EGYTKLNNYVLAAKN
+788 EGYDALSNYVLAAKN
-803 GATAFYKANFT
+803 GATGFYKAKFT

-840 GDEVTGIDNVNAAA
+840 GDEVTGIDNVNAAT

>member
-1 MMRRLPFPPAASL
+1 
-14 SATDVA
+14 
-20 VTLSEKIII
+20 
-29 LKYRFMRKITY
+29 MRKITY

-55 LADDYTVKKLKSIEG
+55 LADDYTVKKLKSIGE
-70 SELTSVDQIQDGKTY
+70 SELTSVDDIQDGQTFVLLSTY
-85 VLMFTYRGVYLQ
+85 NNKYLKFDMATKMLVGVPNLDV
-97 YNVLNGNWNGAN
+97 NDNNAS
-109 TLSPDNK
+109 LS
-116 NSSLAVVTF
+116 VVTF
-125 HQKKVDGD
+125 HKQTFEGD
-133 ENTYYTLEAADG
+133 DNVYYTLEMPTG
-145 YYFKNYSQG
+145 YYFPVLNANGFSLVQT
-154 GQLGIEAS
+154 S
-162 ESPALFQV
+162 DALFQIMAP
-170 VSGGTETQGGAG
+170 SDIKSDASNTENEGALL
-182 NGKTFFF
+182 GKHCFF
-189 IKPKD
+189 IKSKD
-194 GTDMTYM
+194 SEAGNAY
-201 TLNTSNVAIGF
+201 LSWNSGRVNAFGF
-212 GKYGYAQVALI
+212 GAYGNARFALI

-234 EVTFALKEGE
+234 EVTFSLKEGD

-273 DLTPN
+273 DLTHS
-278 YVNTTVTSTNKNFTC
+278 YENTTVSSTNKNFTC

-310 RKWYSLQTRKTQY
+310 RKWYSLRTRKTQY
-323 NEGQLVADGNNV
+323 DAGQLVADGDAV

-341 FNVTDIASYEQ
+341 FNTADIASYEQ

-363 GGGVKIYNK
+363 GGGVKIFNK
-372 GKKQYLKSTGNAET
+372 GKRQYLKSTGGDTSNKA
-386 NRVTFDASGTV
+386 TFDATGTV
-397 FYMGS
+397 YYMGS
-402 VSNGTF
+402 ESDGTF
-408 NLNTGNADSYVGS
+408 NLNLGTVNSYVGS
-421 HNDAVVYLGGWKG
+421 HYGGSEATGWKG
-434 QYISVW
+434 QYLSAW
-440 TDAKDHNSY
+440 THANSY

-454 TFTPTSVDNA
+454 TFTPTSVDIA
-464 DILAIG
+464 EILAIG
-470 KAAFGKT
+470 SAAFRKT

-490 KGCYDAAAKA
+490 KGCYDADTKEL
-500 SVSEA
+500 VSAA
-505 TTFAEMETRVK
+505 TTFAEMEKRVN
-516 AAAANV
+516 AAAVNV

-534 VNKGGYGTETENYKK
+534 VNCGAYGTESEGKKK
-549 YLTTAEITCDT
+549 YLTTTEITCDI

-568 NGDLGIKRLRGTSAF
+568 NGDLGIKRLEGTSAF

-593 ADGKYNLLNAN
+593 TDGKYNLLNAN
-604 TNSYVNVASMLT
+604 TNSYVNVVSMLT

-626 TIYTTED
+626 TIYTTDD
-633 AFGDGYN
+633 AFSGADN
-640 ATNDSTTMF
+640 VTNDTTTMF
-649 VMSSSKST
+649 VISSSKAT
-657 GYKLLNAANGYNYD
+657 GKTMLNAARGYGENEKSVD
-671 TFEGVGTWYGNADA
+671 VWDNSEKIDA

-693 VTEVPLTIAA
+693 VTEVPLNIAA

-721 AVKAYYASAAAGEV
+721 AVKAYYASAATGEV

-758 EAEAANISLAITTDE
+758 EAEAANINLTITTEE
-773 ATLTTNKLKGVTAKR
+773 ATLTENKLKGVTAKR

-803 GATAFYKANFT
+803 GATGFYKANFT
-814 AITANKAYLPVANVQ
+814 AVTANKAYLPVANVQ
-829 GVQGVMMAFSF
+829 NAQGVMMAFSF

>member
-1 MMRRLPFPPAASL
+1 
-14 SATDVA
+14 
-20 VTLSEKIII
+20 
-29 LKYRFMRKITY
+29 MRKITY

-45 LLLLMGSTTA
+45 LLLIMGSTTA
-55 LADDYTVKKLKSIEG
+55 LADDYTVKKLKSIDE
-70 SELTSVDQIQDGKTY
+70 SELKSVDQIQDGHTY

-97 YNVLNGNWNGAN
+97 YNVLNGNWSGVN
-109 TLSPDNK
+109 TLSPDDK

-145 YYFKNYSQG
+145 YYFKSYNQSDK
-154 GQLGIEAS
+154 LGIEAS
-162 ESPALFQV
+162 ESPTLFQV
-170 VSGGTETQGGAG
+170 VSGGTATQAGAG
-182 NGKTFFF
+182 NGKTYFF

-201 TLNTSNVAIGF
+201 TLNTTNVAIGF

-234 EVTFALKEGE
+234 EVTFALKEGD

-273 DLTPN
+273 DLTHS
-278 YVNTTVTSTNKNFTC
+278 YENTTVSSTNKNFTC
-293 TLTPKADAPV
+293 TLTPKSNTPIE
-303 VLSSADS
+303 LSSAS
-310 RKWYSLQTRKTQY
+310 NRKWYSLQTRKTQY

-341 FNVTDIASYEQ
+341 FNTTNIASYEQ

-363 GGGVKIYNK
+363 GGGVKIFNK
-372 GKKQYLKSTGNAET
+372 GKQQYLKSTGTDTGNKA
-386 NRVTFDASGTV
+386 TFDATGTV
-397 FYMGS
+397 YYMGS
-402 VSNGTF
+402 ESDGTF
-408 NLNTGNADSYVGS
+408 NLNTGTVNSYVGS
-421 HNDAVVYLGGWKG
+421 HNGSVFYLGGWKG
-434 QYISVW
+434 QYLSAW
-440 TDAKDHNSY
+440 TDASSHN
-449 KDPGS
+449 DPGS
-454 TFTPTSVDNA
+454 TFTPTSVDDA
-464 DILAIG
+464 VILAIG
-470 KAAFGKT
+470 GAAFGKT
-477 TPERSYTENGVLK
+477 TPERSYTENGVLN

-500 SVSEA
+500 SVSAA
-505 TTFAEMETRVK
+505 TTFAEMETRVN

-560 NGDVQASV
+560 NGDVQTSV

-604 TNSYVNVASMLT
+604 TNSYVSVASMLT

-640 ATNDSTTMF
+640 ATNDNTTMF

-657 GYKLLNAANGYNYD
+657 GYKLLNAANGYNFD
-671 TFEGVGTWYGNADA
+671 TFEGVGTWYGNTDA

-711 PFNVKLPENS
+711 PFNVKLPEGT
-721 AVKAYYASAAAGEV
+721 AVKAYYASAAAGDV
-735 LKLEEITNGI
+735 LKLTEITGI
-745 IPANEGVILHNTS
+745 IPANEGVILQNTD
-758 EAEAANISLAITTDE
+758 AADANINLAITTEEGTSFD
-773 ATLTTNKLKGVTAKR
+773 NKLKGVTAKR
-788 EGYTKLNNYVLAAKN
+788 EGYTALNNYVLAAKN
-803 GATAFYKANFT
+803 GTTGFYKAKFT
-814 AITANKAYLPVANVQ
+814 AITANKAYLPSENITNA
-829 GVQGVMMAFSF
+829 QGVMMAFSF

>member
-1 MMRRLPFPPAASL
+1 
-14 SATDVA
+14 
-20 VTLSEKIII
+20 
-29 LKYRFMRKITY
+29 MRKITY

-70 SELTSVDQIQDGKTY
+70 AELTSVDQIKDGQTY
-85 VLMFTYRGVYLQ
+85 VLLFTYRGVYLQ

-109 TLSPDNK
+109 ALSPDNK

-133 ENTYYTLEAADG
+133 ENTYYTLEAANG
-145 YYFKNYSQG
+145 YYFKNYTQS

-162 ESPALFQV
+162 ESPVLFQV

-182 NGKTFFF
+182 NGKTFFY

-194 GTDMTYM
+194 GTEMTYM
-201 TLNTSNVAIGF
+201 TLNTSDVAIGF
-212 GKYGYAQVALI
+212 GNYGFAHVALI

-258 TADVSAINNYSTALF
+258 TANVSAINNYSTALF
-273 DLTPN
+273 DLTHN
-278 YVNTTVTSTNKNFTC
+278 YENTTVSSTNKNFSC
-293 TLTPKADAPV
+293 TLTPKSNTPIE
-303 VLSSADS
+303 LSSAS
-310 RKWYSLQTRKTQY
+310 NRKWYSLQTRKSVY
-323 NEGQLVADGNNV
+323 DAGQLVADGDAV

-341 FNVTDIASYEQ
+341 FNTTDIASYEQ

-372 GKKQYLKSTGNAET
+372 GKKQYLNSPGPNTGDRA
-386 NRVTFDASGTV
+386 TFDATGTV
-397 FYMGS
+397 YYMGS
-402 VSNGTF
+402 ESDGTF
-408 NLNTGNADSYVGS
+408 NLNLGNLGSANSYVGS
-421 HNDAVVYLGGWKG
+421 HDKAVEISNKNFTG
-434 QYISVW
+434 QYLSAW
-440 TDAKDHNSY
+440 TDASSHN
-449 KDPGS
+449 DPGS
-454 TFTPTSVDNA
+454 TFTPTSVE

-470 KAAFGKT
+470 SAAFGK
-477 TPERSYTENGVLK
+477 TPERSYTENGVLN
-490 KGCYDAAAKA
+490 KGCYDEAAKV
-500 SVSEA
+500 SVSAA
-505 TTFAEMETRVK
+505 TTFAEMETRVN

-534 VNKGGYGTETENYKK
+534 VNSGAYGSDTEGKKK

-568 NGDLGIKRLRGTSAF
+568 NGDLGIKRLGGTSAF
-583 VPRLWQFKKT
+583 VPRLWKFEKT
-593 ADGKYNLLNAN
+593 EDGKYNLLNVN

-616 KDNQDQKDAY
+616 KDSQGQKDAY
-626 TIYTTED
+626 EIYTTEY
-633 AFGDGYN
+633 AFGADYN
-640 ATNDSTTMF
+640 ATNDNTTMF

-657 GYKLLNAANGYNYD
+657 GYKFLNAENGYNQD
-671 TFEGVGTWYGNADA
+671 KFEGVATWYDNKDA

-711 PFNVKLPENS
+711 PFNVKLPEGS
-721 AVKAYYASAAAGEV
+721 TVKAYYASAAAGDV
-735 LKLEEITNGI
+735 LKLTEITGI
-745 IPANEGVILHNTS
+745 IPANQGVILQNTNES
-758 EAEAANISLAITTDE
+758 EVANINLTITPEETT
-773 ATLTTNKLKGVTAKR
+773 TLTGNQLRGVTAKR
-788 EGYTKLNNYVLAAKN
+788 EGYTAKQNYVLADGNK
-803 GATAFYKANFT
+803 GIGFYKANFT
-814 AITANKAYLPVANVQ
+814 SIAANKAYLPVANVQ
-829 GVQGVMMAFSF
+829 NAQGVMMAFSF

>member
-1 MMRRLPFPPAASL
+1 
-14 SATDVA
+14 
-20 VTLSEKIII
+20 
-29 LKYRFMRKITY
+29 MRKITY

-55 LADDYTVKKLKSIEG
+55 LADDYTVKKLKSIDE
-70 SELTSVDQIQDGKTY
+70 SELTSVDQIKDGQTY
-85 VLMFTYRGVYLQ
+85 VLLSTYNNRYLKFDMATKMLVGVPNLDV
-97 YNVLNGNWNGAN
+97 NDNNAS
-109 TLSPDNK
+109 LS
-116 NSSLAVVTF
+116 VVTF
-125 HQKKVDGD
+125 HKKTVEDD
-133 ENTYYTLEAADG
+133 ANVYYTLEMPTG
-145 YYFKNYSQG
+145 YYFPVLNANGFSLVQT
-154 GQLGIEAS
+154 S
-162 ESPALFQV
+162 DALFQIMAPTDINPTA
-170 VSGGTETQGGAG
+170 SNTETEGAAQG
-182 NGKTFFF
+182 KHCFF
-189 IKPKD
+189 IKSKD
-194 GTDMTYM
+194 SEAGNAY
-201 TLNTSNVAIGF
+201 LSWNSGIVNAFGF
-212 GKYGYAQVALI
+212 GAYGNARFALI

-244 NTLSTSTSRAWEGE
+244 NTLSTSTSRAWEGG
-258 TADVSAINNYSTALF
+258 TADVSVINNYSTALF
-273 DLTPN
+273 DLTRN
-278 YVNTTVTSTNKNFTC
+278 YDNPTVSSTNKNFTC
-293 TLTPKADAPV
+293 TLTPKADAPIE
-303 VLSSADS
+303 LSSATS

-323 NEGQLVADGNNV
+323 DAGQLVADGDAV

-341 FNVTDIASYEQ
+341 FNTTGIASYKQ

-363 GGGVKIYNK
+363 GGGVKIFNK
-372 GKKQYLKSTGNAET
+372 GKQQYLKSTGNTEA
-386 NRVTFDASGTV
+386 NQVTFDASGTV

-421 HNDAVVYLGGWKG
+421 HNGGTQETGWKG
-434 QYISVW
+434 KYLSVW

-449 KDPGS
+449 KDAGS
-454 TFTPTSVDNA
+454 TFTPTSVDDA
-464 DILAIG
+464 EILAIG
-470 KAAFGKT
+470 SAAFGKT
-477 TPERSYTENGVLK
+477 TPERSYKENGVLK
-490 KGCYDAAAKA
+490 KGCYDDDAKA
-500 SVSEA
+500 SVRAA
-505 TTFAEMETRVK
+505 TTFAEMETRVN

-534 VNKGGYGTETENYKK
+534 VNCGAYGSDSEGKKK
-549 YLTTAEITCDT
+549 YLTTAEITCDI

-568 NGDLGIKRLRGTSAF
+568 NGQSIDLGIKRLGGTSAF
-583 VPRLWQFKKT
+583 VPRLWKFEKT

-604 TNSYVNVASMLT
+604 TNSYVNVVSMLT
-616 KDNQDQKDAY
+616 KDNQSQKGTY
-626 TIYTTED
+626 TIYTTDD
-633 AFGDGYN
+633 AFSGADN
-640 ATNDSTTMF
+640 VTNDNTTMF
-649 VMSSSKST
+649 VISSSNASGKT
-657 GYKLLNAANGYNYD
+657 MLNAARGYGENEKSVD
-671 TFEGVGTWYGNADA
+671 VWDNSEKIDA

-721 AVKAYYASAAAGEV
+721 TVKAYYASAATGEV

-758 EAEAANISLAITTDE
+758 EAEAANTNLTITTEE
-773 ATLTTNKLKGVTAKR
+773 ATLTGNKLKGVTAKR
-788 EGYTKLNNYVLAAKN
+788 EGYAALNNYVLAEKN
-803 GATAFYKANFT
+803 GTTGFYKAKFT
-814 AITANKAYLPVANVQ
+814 AIVANKAYLPVANVQ
-829 GVQGVMMAFSF
+829 NAQGVMMAFSF

>member
-1 MMRRLPFPPAASL
+1 
-14 SATDVA
+14 
-20 VTLSEKIII
+20 
-29 LKYRFMRKITY
+29 MRKITY

-55 LADDYTVKKLKSIEG
+55 LADDYTVKKLMSIDE
-70 SELTSVDQIQDGKTY
+70 SELTSVDQIKDGQTY

-97 YNVLNGNWNGAN
+97 YNVLNGNWSGVN
-109 TLSPDNK
+109 TLSPDDK

-133 ENTYYTLEAADG
+133 ENTYYTLEAANG
-145 YYFKNYSQG
+145 YYFKSYNQS

-162 ESPALFQV
+162 ESPTLFQV
-170 VSGGTETQGGAG
+170 VSGGTATQAGAG
-182 NGKTFFF
+182 NGKTYFF

-201 TLNTSNVAIGF
+201 TLNTTNVAIGF

-234 EVTFALKEGE
+234 EVTFALKEGD

-273 DLTPN
+273 DLTHS
-278 YVNTTVTSTNKNFTC
+278 YENTTVSSTNKNFTC

-310 RKWYSLQTRKTQY
+310 RKWYSLRTRKTEY
-323 NEGQLVADGNNV
+323 DAGQLVADGDAV

-341 FNVTDIASYEQ
+341 FNTADIASYEQ

-363 GGGVKIYNK
+363 GGGVKIFNK
-372 GKKQYLKSTGNAET
+372 GKRQYLKSTGGDTSNKA
-386 NRVTFDASGTV
+386 TFDATGTV
-397 FYMGS
+397 YYMGS
-402 VSNGTF
+402 ESDGTF
-408 NLNTGNADSYVGS
+408 NLNLGTVNSYVGS
-421 HNDAVVYLGGWKG
+421 HYGGSEATGWKG
-434 QYISVW
+434 QYLSAW
-440 TDAKDHNSY
+440 THANSY

-454 TFTPTSVDNA
+454 TFTPTSVDIA
-464 DILAIG
+464 EILAIG
-470 KAAFGKT
+470 SAAFGKT
-477 TPERSYTENGVLK
+477 TPERSYTEDGVLN
-490 KGCYDAAAKA
+490 KGCYDADAKA
-500 SVSEA
+500 LVRAA
-505 TTFAEMETRVK
+505 TTFAEMETRVN

-568 NGDLGIKRLRGTSAF
+568 NGDLGIKRLGGNSAF
-583 VPRLWQFKKT
+583 VPRLWKFEKT

-604 TNSYVNVASMLT
+604 TNSYVSVASMLT
-616 KDNQDQKDAY
+616 KDNQSQKDAY
-626 TIYTTED
+626 EIYTTEST
-633 AFGDGYN
+633 FGGGYN
-640 ATNDSTTMF
+640 ATNDNTTMF
-649 VMSSSKST
+649 VMSSSNSN
-657 GYKLLNAANGYNYD
+657 GYKFLNAANGYNLD
-671 TFEGVGTWYGNADA
+671 TYEGVATWYDNTDA

-711 PFNVKLPENS
+711 PFNVKLPEGT
-721 AVKAYYASAAAGEV
+721 AVKAYYASQATGDV
-735 LKLEEITNGI
+735 LKLTEITGI
-745 IPANEGVILHNTS
+745 IPANEGVILQNTNKS
-758 EAEAANISLAITTDE
+758 EVANINLTITAEE
-773 ATLTTNKLKGVTAKR
+773 ATLTDNKLKGVTAKR
-788 EGYTKLNNYVLAAKN
+788 EGYDALSNYVLADKN
-803 GATAFYKANFT
+803 GTTGFYKAKFT
-814 AITANKAYLPVANVQ
+814 AIVANKAYLPVANVQ
-829 GVQGVMMAFSF
+829 NAQGVMMAFSF
-840 GDEVTGIDNVNAAA
+840 GDGVTGIDNVNTAT